1 MTRTDQLKNELNE
14 VLYFYNKS
22 KDYIH
27 QDINVV
33 FFQKLTTYLIKKQLI
48 LSDEINEIDMK
59 KENIIKDIKEITKN
73 IVEEISND

>member
-33 FFQKLTTYLIKKQLI
+33 FFQKLTAYLIKKQLI
-48 LSDEINEIDMK
+48 LSDEINEINMK
-59 KENIIKDIKEITKN
+59 KESIIKDIKEITKN
-73 IVEEISND
+73 IVEEIGND